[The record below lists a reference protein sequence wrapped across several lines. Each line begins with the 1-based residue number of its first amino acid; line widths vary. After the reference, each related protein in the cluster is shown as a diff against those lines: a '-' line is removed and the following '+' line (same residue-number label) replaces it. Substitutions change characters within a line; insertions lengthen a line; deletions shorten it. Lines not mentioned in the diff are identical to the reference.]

1 MTSLRVLVNDK
12 VAMVLTREDGRVGA
26 GGGGV
31 LKRETVFMSRQK
43 GYRENRKKRY
53 VAK

>member
-26 GGGGV
+26 GGGGCIEERNSIYESTERV
-31 LKRETVFMSRQK
+31 PGK
-43 GYRENRKKRY
+43 
-53 VAK
+53 